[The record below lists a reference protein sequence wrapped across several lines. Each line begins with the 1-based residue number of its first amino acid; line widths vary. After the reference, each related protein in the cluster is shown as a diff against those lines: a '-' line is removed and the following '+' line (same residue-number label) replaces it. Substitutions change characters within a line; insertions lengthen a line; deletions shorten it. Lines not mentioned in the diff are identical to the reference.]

1 MAQRPAVWRRRG
13 WIAALCTLVAYAGL
27 PAVADDAPRSL
38 EVVTRHGVLPTDVYL
53 PGAGVAIRG
62 GAILSHGF
70 MRSRH
75 NMARHAQLL
84 AREGVV
90 AVAPNLPFQVD
101 SRSNAEAL
109 RDVAA
114 QLRAGNLGPAADRI
128 VLIGFSAGAL
138 ASVLAAVDL
147 PGIVGFVALDA
158 FDRPSG
164 IGLAAARQ
172 LAVPATAIRAPAA
185 GCNAYGIAAPWG
197 AAFPKPDGDLFI
209 DGATHCDFESPTDG
223 ICRLFCFGSDETKR
237 RQVEDAVR
245 AAVLRRL
252 PAPATTAQLPTP
264 R

>member
-1 MAQRPAVWRRRG
+1 MARRWVPWQRAG
-13 WIAALCTLVAYAGL
+13 WVAACCALLAATGL
-27 PAVADDAPRSL
+27 SAVADDAPRTL
-38 EVVTRHGVLPTDVYL
+38 DVATRHGVLPTDVYL
-53 PGAGVAIRG
+53 PAPGVATRG

-70 MRSRH
+70 LRSRH
-75 NMARHAQLL
+75 TMARHAQLL

-114 QLRAGNLGPAADRI
+114 QLRAGGLGPAADRI

-147 PGIVGFVALDA
+147 PGIAGFVALDA
-158 FDRPSG
+158 FDRPNG

-172 LAVPATAIRAPAA
+172 LTVPATTIRAPAA

-209 DGATHCDFESPTDG
+209 EGATHCDFESPTDG
-223 ICRLFCFGSDETKR
+223 ICRLFCFGSDEAKR
-237 RQVEDAVR
+237 RQVEEAVR

-252 PAPATTAQLPTP
+252 PAPVTKVHLPTQ